1 MERPSGWKQWQNG
14 NVKNELLHWSRGRNK
29 RQPNCEKCYYY
40 THSSLICMREWV
52 MSHTIYGKNDY
63 QWFAHLSWFISWR
76 CVKLFFL
83 YPKGRHSLLALSRI
97 ALLQDTL
104 FHLKLFLK
112 SRTLATVCAVIS
124 KCFTVHIF
132 IFGKHLVYLIN
143 QKYIFFCFPSSMSTF
158 GYDQVIYLIAGFSD
172 FLAKYCPFNMQCT
185 CLFIAEFPSILH

>member
-1 MERPSGWKQWQNG
+1 MIRPLVMIHFMK
-14 NVKNELLHWSRGRNK
+14 
-29 RQPNCEKCYYY
+29 
-40 THSSLICMREWV
+40 MRK
-52 MSHTIYGKNDY
+52 T
-63 QWFAHLSWFISWR
+63 
-76 CVKLFFL
+76 FFL

-143 QKYIFFCFPSSMSTF
+143 QKYIFFVFPQACLLLAMIKLSTLQLVFQIFQPNIVLSTCSALVFSLPNFQAFYINDTGANLHIVRASWKRSLRRDKIKAKNKVQNKCGKSS
-158 GYDQVIYLIAGFSD
+158 
-172 FLAKYCPFNMQCT
+172 
-185 CLFIAEFPSILH
+185 